1 MDASFLRHP
10 QAAGCGYLLPAP
22 KLLRHYRC
30 ALLYKDLPCALNR
43 SSKPARDTAMRTP
56 GVLRWFLYLAPNP
69 TKPVKNMTYQT
80 TRALFLFVLLALAP
94 LRMAVAQNQYEQQVL
109 QQLESASMVFT
120 SAGYTPVIGDGDK
133 LDHQASE
140 TYTVTLKAGRSYVL
154 MGVCDEDCLDL
165 DLELYDGSG
174 NLISQDNTEDDA
186 PIVEVNVATGGDFTL
201 KVTMYECNNNPCYYG
216 VGLYGESQNQYEQQV
231 SQQLGEV
238 STVFTSAGLTPI
250 LRDGGHLGH
259 RTYEDYAVTLVT
271 GHSYVLMGVCD
282 EDCQDLDLEL
292 YDGYGN
298 LISQD
303 DSVDDAPVV
312 EVSVVQGGAFTL
324 RVMMYECTE
333 DPCYYGFGVF
343 GN

>member
-1 MDASFLRHP
+1 MHAE
-10 QAAGCGYLLPAP
+10 
-22 KLLRHYRC
+22 
-30 ALLYKDLPCALNR
+30 
-43 SSKPARDTAMRTP
+43 DTTLSILCI
-56 GVLRWFLYLAPNP
+56 LRWPRYLAAYL
-69 TKPVKNMTYQT
+69 TKPVKNMTYDS
-80 TRALFLFVLLALAP
+80 TRALVLFILLALVP

-109 QQLESASMVFT
+109 DQLEGAAMGFMT
-120 SAGYTPVIGDGDK
+120 GDIMPILTEGDM
-133 LDHQASE
+133 LDHQESE
-140 TYTVTLKAGRSYVL
+140 TYTITLKAGRTYFL

-174 NLISQDNTEDDA
+174 NLISQDNTDDDA

-201 KVTMYECNNNPCYYG
+201 KVTMYDCDIQAPCYYG
-216 VGLYGESQNQYEQQV
+216 VGLYGEYQNEYEQQV
-231 SQQLGEV
+231 AEQLGEV
-238 STVFTSAGLTPI
+238 SGVFTSAGLTPI
-250 LRDGGHLGH
+250 LRDGGHLDH
-259 RTYEDYAVTLVT
+259 RTYEDYAVTLAA

-312 EVSVVQGGAFTL
+312 EVSVAEGGAFTL
-324 RVMMYECTE
+324 RVMMYECSE
-333 DPCYYGFGVF
+333 NPCYYGFGVF